1 MFFTFGSWL
10 KKKGCFIKVVFL
22 SSNHKYRVASQAFS
36 FLKVILFLNKCQLT
50 TFYVLVSVWF
60 SGERW

>member
-1 MFFTFGSWL
+1 MFFTFLSWL
-10 KKKGCFIKVVFL
+10 KKKGYFIKVVFL

-36 FLKVILFLNKCQLT
+36 LLKVILFLNKCQLT

-60 SGERW
+60 EGKGW